1 MFCRFI
7 NGFINRKKPLCP
19 ENIQFVQLVQYNYL
33 IKLRD
38 HVPKNVL
45 DKSWLQPPSIL
56 EEVRVAA
63 GLGSGEDGF
72 CSVVT
77 CVHASCRKRAVIFCW
92 LVLSSGMMAEPLED
106 LEILCICRRLGA
118 GGMVLLLKFPRERR
132 EPGAFVLSNR
142 KEDALTE
149 K

>member
-19 ENIQFVQLVQYNYL
+19 ENVRFVQLVQYNYL
-33 IKLRD
+33 MKLRD

-63 GLGSGEDGF
+63 GFGSGEDGS
-72 CSVVT
+72 CSLVRG
-77 CVHASCRKRAVIFCW
+77 VHASCRKRAVVSCW
-92 LVLSSGMMAEPLED
+92 LVLCPGMVVEPLED
-106 LEILCICRRLGA
+106 PEILCAWGTMGV
-118 GGMVLLLKFPRERR
+118 GGMVPLLKFLRERR
-132 EPGAFVLSNR
+132 ELGAFV
-142 KEDALTE
+142 
-149 K
+149 